1 MPDFESQ
8 AMVQPSSFQVFMS
21 GVALAGPP
29 ISGATDVPVQLQR
42 KENSLHFKEIS
53 ANSFP
58 PQQKRHQ
65 TKKGNSIVRSR
76 QTADLPLPKR
86 VSGDRLMID
95 NSKSPVQSDVLL
107 ENPRKK
113 KVTGAYK
120 LSANSSSVE
129 MDVEQTVAST
139 SNLMNPIVEIDSSS
153 DFEMDEEIRPLI
165 EEVNYSKLWFP
176 QFD

>member
-1 MPDFESQ
+1 
-8 AMVQPSSFQVFMS
+8 
-21 GVALAGPP
+21 
-29 ISGATDVPVQLQR
+29 
-42 KENSLHFKEIS
+42 
-53 ANSFP
+53 
-58 PQQKRHQ
+58 
-65 TKKGNSIVRSR
+65 
-76 QTADLPLPKR
+76 
-86 VSGDRLMID
+86 MID
-95 NSKSPVQSDVLL
+95 KSPVQSDVLL

-113 KVTGAYK
+113 VTDAYK
-120 LSANSSSVE
+120 HSANSSSVE

>member
-1 MPDFESQ
+1 MPDFGSQ

-42 KENSLHFKEIS
+42 KENSLHFQEIS

-76 QTADLPLPKR
+76 QTADLSLPKR

-113 KVTGAYK
+113 VTDAYK
-120 LSANSSSVE
+120 HSANSSSVE